1 MNKPNSIQQISRHQS
16 RHSGFTMLELL
27 ITMAIIAILA
37 GIAAPSYNGMIAR
50 NKVNSM
56 RENLANALQ
65 YARSEAIKRK
75 VDVIVCA
82 SADQSSCNGGT
93 DWHQG
98 WVIFADDNG
107 DDSLQASERLQVQ
120 YSYSDLVTGSVGT
133 ARVGFAPSGRS
144 SEGGNQTI
152 GVCDPNDANNG
163 KALRISATGSISR
176 QGHANAG
183 C

>member
-1 MNKPNSIQQISRHQS
+1 MNKPISIQQISQHQS
-16 RHSGFTMLELL
+16 RYSGFTILELL

-37 GIAAPSYNGMIAR
+37 GIAAPSYNSMIAR

-75 VDVIVCA
+75 VNVIVCA
-82 SADQSSCNGGT
+82 SANHTGCNGGT

-107 DDSLQASERLQVQ
+107 NNSIESGERLQVQ
-120 YSYSDLVTGSVGT
+120 YSYSDLVTGSVGDS
-133 ARVGFAPSGRS
+133 RVSFTPSGRPDRG
-144 SEGGNQTI
+144 ENQII

-163 KALRISATGSISR
+163 KALRISATGTISR
-176 QGHANAG
+176 QGQANAG